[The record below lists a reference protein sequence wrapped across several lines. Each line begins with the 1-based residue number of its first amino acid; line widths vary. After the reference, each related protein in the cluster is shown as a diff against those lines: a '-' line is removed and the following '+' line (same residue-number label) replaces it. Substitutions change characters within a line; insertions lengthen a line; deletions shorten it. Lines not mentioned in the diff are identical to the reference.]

1 MDDRELVQLA
11 ALLHDIGK
19 FSQRADVAENKN
31 YSNLSTSD
39 YGLTGAHSKWSAGY
53 MEELGLG
60 SDLEQLV
67 LYHHNP
73 NILKGK
79 LKDLG
84 IIIQEADHL
93 SSSERV
99 KDEKKDPIKEPLI
112 SIFSRLK
119 INDGKEEKY
128 YYYPLK
134 SLNFDRIP
142 YPQQYKK
149 DAIDGWKLTPEYKTL
164 WSAFEKRMNSFK
176 NNISIENLLFVLE
189 EFTSFIPS
197 AAYVSLPDVSLF
209 DHSKTSCAI
218 ATASYNYINSGGNLT
233 SNNKWIFIGGNIS
246 GIQKFIYNLKSSKNT
261 LKILRGRSFYLE
273 MIIES
278 ISNKIIQEL
287 NLCRAN
293 LIYSGGGNFFIIA
306 QNTVEA
312 ISKIEEIK
320 KEANKDLFNKFGTK
334 IYALIDYVEINKKDF
349 ESFSDVWVKL
359 LGRIS
364 EGKSKK
370 FLEEINESPQ
380 NILGPHPDRPDLE
393 KCAICGHGP
402 GDMSAMGEEDV
413 KICNVCNDM
422 IAIGTNIPKSD
433 QFYIGKVQGIPL
445 SLGYN
450 LTFNKS
456 KFNYEGGCVYNINS
470 FYLDNIPQ
478 KTILYPLGNYYA
490 SDKDGPKTTDVFAN
504 ESIGIDRLATVRMDV
519 DRLGL
524 AFSKG
529 LGKDSSL
536 SRMSTLSRLLKYFFG
551 PYMNV
556 IAERK
561 DDIQNIPNISESIDN
576 RNIAI
581 VYSGGDDAFYIGSWN
596 DSIEHAFEIR
606 QAFDRYTC
614 SNMGLSC
621 GISFNKEKYPIYKSA
636 KDSEIAE
643 SLSKKNDRD
652 SITLFGSTV
661 KWGEFQKLWT
671 LFGEPLFN
679 LTTLNKDENIRESFI
694 STGFLYKLDYL
705 RRRYSKKGHVIMTPF
720 VYNLSRLRNREKDKL
735 EREDKMKYFDGFYEN
750 FVGNVEFISKMNIP
764 LFWIIYSMRKG
775 DENE

>member
-1 MDDRELVQLA
+1 
-11 ALLHDIGK
+11 
-19 FSQRADVAENKN
+19 
-31 YSNLSTSD
+31 
-39 YGLTGAHSKWSAGY
+39 
-53 MEELGLG
+53 
-60 SDLEQLV
+60 
-67 LYHHNP
+67 
-73 NILKGK
+73 
-79 LKDLG
+79 
-84 IIIQEADHL
+84 
-93 SSSERV
+93 
-99 KDEKKDPIKEPLI
+99 
-112 SIFSRLK
+112 
-119 INDGKEEKY
+119 
-128 YYYPLK
+128 
-134 SLNFDRIP
+134 
-142 YPQQYKK
+142 
-149 DAIDGWKLTPEYKTL
+149 
-164 WSAFEKRMNSFK
+164 MNSFK
-176 NNISIENLLFVLE
+176 NNISIENLLFTLE
-189 EFTSFIPS
+189 EYTSFIPS

-218 ATASYNYINSGGNLT
+218 AAASYNYVNSGGNLT

-312 ISKIEEIK
+312 ISKIEKIK
-320 KEANKDLFNKFGTK
+320 KEVNKDLFNKFGTK
-334 IYALIDYVEINKKDF
+334 IYVLIDYVEIDKKDF
-349 ESFSDVWVKL
+349 EKFSDVWSKL
-359 LGRIS
+359 YGRIS
-364 EGKSKK
+364 QGKFKK
-370 FLEEINESPQ
+370 FLEEINENPKD
-380 NILGPHPDRPDLE
+380 ILGPHPDRPDLE

-402 GDMSAMGEEDV
+402 GDISPMGEAEV

-422 IAIGTNIPKSD
+422 ISLGTNIPKSD
-433 QFYIGKVQGIPL
+433 QLYIGKTQGMPL
-445 SLGYN
+445 ALGYN

-456 KFNYEGGCVYNINS
+456 KFDYEDGFVYNLNS
-470 FYLDNIPQ
+470 FYLDKIPQ
-478 KTILYPLGNYYA
+478 KTILYPIGNYYA
-490 SDKDGPKTTDVFAN
+490 SDKDGPKTTDTFAN
-504 ESIGIDRLATVRMDV
+504 ESIGIDRLATVRIDV
-519 DRLGL
+519 DKLGL

-529 LGKDSSL
+529 LGDDSSL

-561 DDIQNIPNISESIDN
+561 DDVQDIPNISESNDS

-606 QAFDRYTC
+606 QAFNSYTC

-643 SLSKKNDRD
+643 SWSKKNDRD

-661 KWGEFQKLWT
+661 KWEEFKKLWE
-671 LFGEPLFN
+671 LFGGPLFN
-679 LTTLNKDENIRESFI
+679 LTTLKKDENIRESFI

-705 RRRYSKKGHVIMTPF
+705 RRRYINDKYVIMTPF
-720 VYNLSRLRNREKDKL
+720 VYNFSRFRDREKDKL
-735 EREDKMKYFDGFYEN
+735 EREGKMKYFNQFYDN
-750 FVGNVEFISKMNIP
+750 FVRNIELIEKINIP
-764 LFWIIYSMRKG
+764 LFWVIYSMRKG